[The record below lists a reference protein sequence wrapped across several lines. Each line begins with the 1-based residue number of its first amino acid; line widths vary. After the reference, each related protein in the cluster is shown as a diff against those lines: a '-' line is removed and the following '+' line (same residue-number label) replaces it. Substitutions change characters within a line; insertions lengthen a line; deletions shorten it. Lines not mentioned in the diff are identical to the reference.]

1 MGPLTTESEV
11 ANSVICAGKTTS
23 LLNKSRLVGSFGPL
37 AGCAVLLALPACQG
51 NLIGSSDSSPT
62 VGLGATFGGGG
73 QVTQNGGSGGT
84 APAITTLNCTGHI
97 ADPGPSPLQLLS
109 REQYLNTVKEL
120 AGDVAGIEQALGDD
134 VAASAF
140 GLVQPDVTQVQLE
153 HYQKAADTIAA
164 AIVGN
169 PASLNKLAPCTQG
182 IAAAECAKNVVQK
195 FGTLAYRAP
204 ITDAADIDRH
214 VQLFTIGAATSY
226 AHGIE
231 MLLRGMLQSPR
242 FLYRVE
248 IGTTEKVSD
257 TAVKLSASEVAARL
271 SYTLWD
277 SPPNDQLNQAVASG
291 ALTTKEGVGAQ
302 LAWMLQDARGQKL
315 VNRFLESWMHIGA
328 VDNLVKNP
336 DLYPE
341 FQSATFRT
349 SLQGQ
354 AVAFFDDLLTKQGG
368 KLSALFTSPT
378 VFYNKDLGGYYGV
391 TGTDVFQSR
400 QLTDGTAVGILTLP
414 AVLAVQAKPNE
425 SSPIYRGRFVREALL
440 CQQLPSPPANIPAA
454 PEVMPGV
461 STRERSAQHEA
472 NPTCSG
478 CHQLLDPLGFGFENY
493 DTLGR
498 YRTED
503 GSKPIDASG
512 NVVSTRDMDGPF
524 NGVAE
529 LAKKLAASGEVKE
542 CVTRQWFRYAMGRFE
557 QPVDGCSMKSLLDG
571 FDAAGQSLS
580 ALPQAIVQT
589 DAFLYRRPID
599 AQVKP

>member
-1 MGPLTTESEV
+1 M
-11 ANSVICAGKTTS
+11 
-23 LLNKSRLVGSFGPL
+23 
-37 AGCAVLLALPACQG
+37 
-51 NLIGSSDSSPT
+51 
-62 VGLGATFGGGG
+62 
-73 QVTQNGGSGGT
+73 TQNGGSGGT
-84 APAITTLNCTGHI
+84 GGDITELNCTGHV

-109 REQYLNTVKEL
+109 HQQYLNTVKAL
-120 AGDVAGIEQALGDD
+120 AGDVPGIEQALGDD
-134 VAASAF
+134 VTASAF
-140 GLVQPDVTQVQLE
+140 GLVQPAVTQVQLE

-164 AIVGN
+164 VIVGN
-169 PASLNKLAPCTQG
+169 TANLNKLAPCAQG
-182 IAAAECAKNVVQK
+182 TAPAECAKSVVQK
-195 FGTLAYRAP
+195 FGALAYRAP
-204 ITDAADIDRH
+204 VTDAADIDRH

-248 IGTTEKVSD
+248 IGTSEKVSEL
-257 TAVKLSASEVAARL
+257 AVKLSASEIAARL

-277 SPPNDQLNQAVASG
+277 SPPDDKLNQAVASG
-291 ALTTKEGVGAQ
+291 TLATKDGVGAQ

-328 VDNLVKNP
+328 VDNLVKNAE
-336 DLYPE
+336 LYPQ
-341 FQSATFRT
+341 FQSASFKA

-354 AVAFFDDLLTKQGG
+354 AAAFFDDLLTKQGG

-378 VFYNKDLGGYYGV
+378 VFYNKDLGGYYGA
-391 TGTDVFQSR
+391 TGTDAFQSL
-400 QLTDGTAVGILTLP
+400 QKTDGTAAGILTLP

-440 CQQLPSPPANIPAA
+440 CQQLPSPPPDIPAA

-461 STRERSAQHEA
+461 STRERSAQHEKD
-472 NPTCSG
+472 PTCSG
-478 CHQLLDPLGFGFENY
+478 CHQLLDPVGFGFENY

-503 GSKPIDASG
+503 GGKPIDASG
-512 NVVSTRDMDGPF
+512 NVVSTRDMDGAF

-529 LAKKLAASGEVKE
+529 LAKKLAASSEVKE
-542 CVTRQWFRYAMGRFE
+542 CVARQWFRYAMNRFE
-557 QPVDGCSMKSLLDG
+557 QPVDGCSMKSVIDS
-571 FDAAGQSLS
+571 FDAAAQDLS
-580 ALPQAIVQT
+580 SLPQAIVQT

-599 AQVKP
+599 ATVKP